1 MSRHEERAMKRDN
14 EWKSYLPHY
23 RFPPFLRTC
32 FGCSAILIILCG
44 LFVLL
49 VLPFIFRTINS
60 LNEESILDVAV
71 GSSLDLTI
79 YSLEVVSV
87 EDDSRCSGD
96 MVCSPPGSVW
106 VRFRN
111 TLYGSEYRIE
121 FSESGDF
128 SEIVSLPGGYRIR
141 VINVWPKSLSSPDLY
156 KVRFQVFK
164 PPAE

>member
-1 MSRHEERAMKRDN
+1 MKPHEERAMIQNDD
-14 EWKSYLPHY
+14 WKSYLPHY

-49 VLPFIFRTINS
+49 VLPVLFRTINS
-60 LNEESILDVAV
+60 LDEEPILDVAV

-87 EDDSRCSGD
+87 EDDSRCSGEA
-96 MVCSPPGSVW
+96 VCSPPGSVW

-111 TLYGSEYRIE
+111 TLHGSEYRIE
-121 FSESGDF
+121 FSESSDF
-128 SEIVSLPGGYRIR
+128 SEIVSLPGGYRVR
-141 VINVWPKSLSSPDLY
+141 VINVLPESLSSPDSY
-156 KVRFQVFK
+156 VVRFQVFK
-164 PPAE
+164 PPVE